1 VRRGDSDGLRPFSL
15 IGLMIDSSHSDGPER
30 TFVRAHYDHLRLE
43 HYGFRCIRS
52 DRSVSDHRDH
62 QLRSRGRGDG
72 LFILFLSAVIMCCAL
87 NGYRRIVAAVG
98 IVAATVMFATVVRLL
113 EALFTMRGSS
123 RACNRQSVRRVGH
136 RLRQHCRTG
145 VGLGIPNRRRV
156 CSGRGRSDGPQEIES
171 IW

>member
-62 QLRSRGRGDG
+62 QLRSRWTWRWPVYFVSVGCDYVLCAER
-72 LFILFLSAVIMCCAL
+72 LS
-87 NGYRRIVAAVG
+87 G

>member
-1 VRRGDSDGLRPFSL
+1 MTGRREHLFARITTIYDWSIMAFGAFAPIVRFPI
-15 IGLMIDSSHSDGPER
+15 IGTINYVHG
-30 TFVRAHYDHLRLE
+30 
-43 HYGFRCIRS
+43 
-52 DRSVSDHRDH
+52 
-62 QLRSRGRGDG
+62 GRGDG